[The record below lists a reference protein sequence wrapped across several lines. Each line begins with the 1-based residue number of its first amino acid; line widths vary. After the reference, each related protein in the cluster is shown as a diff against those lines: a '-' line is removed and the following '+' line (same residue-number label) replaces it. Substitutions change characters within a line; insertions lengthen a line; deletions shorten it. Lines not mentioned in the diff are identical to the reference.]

1 MPERATSGRDK
12 AQAPMKFA
20 FEIYIGALTKGFR
33 VKSGFFCILLLESAF
48 DPCAAWSSARVIDA
62 SPRWANRLTRSV
74 PKAERKRL
82 RCRDPEAFRAKQE
95 VGGYLYVM
103 IGCKGTKDE
112 RCSFALS

>member
-33 VKSGFFCILLLESAF
+33 VKSGFFYNLLVESAF
-48 DPCAAWSSARVIDA
+48 DPRAARLSTRVIDA
-62 SPRWANRLTRSV
+62 FPRWANRLTTSV
-74 PKAERKRL
+74 SKAERKRP
-82 RCRDPEAFRAKQE
+82 RCRDPEAFQAKQE
-95 VGGYLYVM
+95 VSGYPYVM
-103 IGCKGTKDE
+103 IGRKGTKNE